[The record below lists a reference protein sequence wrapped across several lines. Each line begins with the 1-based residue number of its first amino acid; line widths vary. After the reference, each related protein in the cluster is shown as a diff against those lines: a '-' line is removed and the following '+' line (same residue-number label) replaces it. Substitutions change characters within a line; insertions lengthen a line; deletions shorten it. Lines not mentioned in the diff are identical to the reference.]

1 MSTHELKDLLDQV
14 PDTRELILRRAPTPS
29 AAHDAW
35 SEARDEAL
43 EAYRAWRHTPAADT
57 YAAYRAAQDRADAA
71 QDTLALE
78 AGAQSQT
85 SRTSVS

>member
-35 SEARDEAL
+35 SEARDDAL
-43 EAYRAWRHTPAADT
+43 GAYRAWRQAPAAET

-71 QDTLALE
+71 QDTLAL
-78 AGAQSQT
+78 AAQSQT